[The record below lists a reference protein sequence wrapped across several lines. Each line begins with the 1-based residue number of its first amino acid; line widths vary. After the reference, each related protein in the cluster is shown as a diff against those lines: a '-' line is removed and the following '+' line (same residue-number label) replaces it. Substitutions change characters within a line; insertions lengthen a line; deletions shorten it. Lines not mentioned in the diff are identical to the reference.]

1 MPAAPLP
8 LLTLFA
14 DEGCDGA
21 TVLYRDA
28 ARTRFDR
35 TLFGWAHPSVPEGH
49 VIVDAFG
56 RPEAVVTWARA
67 AAPQAQ
73 KAA

>member
-1 MPAAPLP
+1 MPTAALPLP
-8 LLTLFA
+8 TLFA
-14 DEGCDGA
+14 DEGALGA

-28 ARTRFDR
+28 ARTKHDR
-35 TLFGWAHPSVPEGH
+35 TLFGWAHPFVGEGY
-49 VIVDAFG
+49 VLTDTFG

-67 AAPQAQ
+67 LASK